1 MAETPEDPLAAAI
14 AIAKAFD
21 AHRVPYAIG
30 GALAYGYWAVPRA
43 TLDIDVNV
51 FVPRDGLAPV
61 LAALDSLG
69 IVVPAQRAQADSDAR
84 GMFTAS
90 FGEFRVDVFTPSIDF
105 SWEAQRTRHKATVDG
120 YDLWF
125 LSAETIAVFK
135 LLFFRVKDR
144 ADLQRLVAVRPGLDA
159 AKVRRHLV
167 EMMGAEDERVA
178 FWDTLF
184 DERD

>member
-1 MAETPEDPLAAAI
+1 MGCAPRNI
-14 AIAKAFD
+14 GYRRQ
-21 AHRVPYAIG
+21 RVRSPG
-30 GALAYGYWAVPRA
+30 RPW
-43 TLDIDVNV
+43 T
-51 FVPRDGLAPV
+51 
-61 LAALDSLG
+61 
-69 IVVPAQRAQADSDAR
+69 
-84 GMFTAS
+84 
-90 FGEFRVDVFTPSIDF
+90 

-120 YDLWF
+120 HDLWF

-178 FWDTLF
+178 FWDTLL
-184 DERD
+184 DELD